1 MITNFVIS
9 TFLLELVL
17 YVNNVQIESC
27 VLQFFIDS
35 HYGHA
40 VHVQGI
46 FVSVSNGNYCDH
58 YSMLICRH

>member
-9 TFLLELVL
+9 TFLIELVL
-17 YVNNVQIESC
+17 YVNNVQTESY

-35 HYGHA
+35 HYGYA

-46 FVSVSNGNYCDH
+46 FVSVSNGNCCDH
-58 YSMLICRH
+58 YSMLICSH